1 MRKLMIVFA
10 AMLAAYLAGGR
21 LSAAPV
27 TLSRCLVTLI
37 EEVQVP
43 AEEAGVLTEL
53 LVVEGQQVTTGQ
65 LLAKIDDMHTR
76 MQLDV
81 ANLRLQ
87 VAEKEANNET
97 NVQYATAASMVAYSE
112 HQRALR
118 ANKQVANSVPPAEV
132 ERLLLTYRRTRWEI
146 EQATVNKEI
155 AALEA
160 AVSQAEV
167 KAATEN
173 LNRRRIT
180 SPLDGM
186 VIDTY
191 RHTGEWVKPGDPVMH
206 IVRLNQLKIDGFLKL
221 YEYMPSDIQGRPV
234 TVKVKLAGER
244 IETFSGKIVFVRPV
258 VRAGNEYQVR
268 AKVDNRLDEKSG
280 RWLLGPGMA
289 ASMTIDVK

>member
-1 MRKLMIVFA
+1 MRKSMIFFA
-10 AMLAAYLAGGR
+10 VALAACLVEGR

-27 TLSRCLVTLI
+27 TLPDCLVTLI

-53 LVVEGQQVTTGQ
+53 LVVEGQQVTAGQ
-65 LLAKIDDMHTR
+65 LLAKIDDAHTR
-76 MQLDV
+76 MQHDV
-81 ANLRLQ
+81 AKFRLQ
-87 VAEKEANNET
+87 VAEEEANNDT
-97 NVQYATAASMVAYSE
+97 NVQYAAAASKVAYSE

-118 ANKQVANSVPPAEV
+118 ANKQVPNSVPPAEV
-132 ERLLLTYRRTRWEI
+132 ERLLLTYRRTLWEI
-146 EQATVNKEI
+146 EQATVNKRI

-167 KAATEN
+167 KAAAEN

-191 RHTGEWVKPGDPVMH
+191 RHAGEWVKPGDPVMH
-206 IVRLNQLKIDGFLKL
+206 IVRLNQLNIDGFLNL
-221 YEYMPSDIQGRPV
+221 DEYMPSDIQGRPV
-234 TVKVKLAGER
+234 TVRVKLAGDV
-244 IETFSGKIVFVRPV
+244 ETFSGKIVYVSPE
-258 VRAGNEYQVR
+258 VRAGNEYQIR
-268 AKVDNRLDEKSG
+268 AKVDNRVDKQSG
-280 RWLLGPGMA
+280 RWLVGPGMD